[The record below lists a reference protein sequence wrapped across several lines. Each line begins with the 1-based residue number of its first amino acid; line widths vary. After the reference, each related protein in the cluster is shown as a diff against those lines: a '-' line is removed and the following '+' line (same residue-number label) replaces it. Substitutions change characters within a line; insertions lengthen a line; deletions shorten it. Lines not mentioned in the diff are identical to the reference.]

1 VGVRLVSPGYFSALR
16 LHLLRGRTFNDSD
29 AAGSQAV
36 IVISA
41 SMARRF
47 WGQEDPLGKHLT
59 ISFSPQF
66 SREIVGIVG
75 DVKQDGLDVADTE
88 ATLYVPMGQI
98 SVPALGGWRSFGMT
112 LAVRTSTDPAA
123 MSSAIAGAIHQVNAD
138 QPVAQVLTMDQVLTQ
153 SISSQRFNMLL
164 LAAFAG
170 LALLLAA
177 VGIYSVL
184 SYTVRRRSREIG
196 IRIALGAQLRDVL
209 RMVVLDGMKPT
220 LIGLAIGL
228 AGAFALGRVLA
239 GLVFGVSPSDPATFA
254 AVSFLLAMVALF
266 AILVPAFRATR
277 VDPMT
282 VLRDE

>member
-1 VGVRLVSPGYFSALR
+1 MNQTSVS
-16 LHLLRGRTFNDSD
+16 
-29 AAGSQAV
+29 
-36 IVISA
+36 
-41 SMARRF
+41 SM
-47 WGQEDPLGKHLT
+47 
-59 ISFSPQF
+59 
-66 SREIVGIVG
+66 
-75 DVKQDGLDVADTE
+75 
-88 ATLYVPMGQI
+88 
-98 SVPALGGWRSFGMT
+98 GGWRSFGMS
-112 LAVRTSTDPAA
+112 LAVRTSTEPAA
-123 MSSAIAGAIHQVNAD
+123 MSSAISGAIHQVDPD
-138 QPVAQVLTMDQVLTQ
+138 QPVAEVRTMDEVLTQ
-153 SISSQRFNMLL
+153 SISPQRFNMLL

-209 RMVVLDGMKPT
+209 RMVVLDGMKPA
-220 LIGLAIGL
+220 LLGLAIGL

-254 AVSFLLAMVALF
+254 AVSFLLAMVALL

>member
-1 VGVRLVSPGYFSALR
+1 M
-16 LHLLRGRTFNDSD
+16 D
-29 AAGSQAV
+29 
-36 IVISA
+36 
-41 SMARRF
+41 
-47 WGQEDPLGKHLT
+47 E
-59 ISFSPQF
+59 
-66 SREIVGIVG
+66 
-75 DVKQDGLDVADTE
+75 
-88 ATLYVPMGQI
+88 
-98 SVPALGGWRSFGMT
+98 
-112 LAVRTSTDPAA
+112 
-123 MSSAIAGAIHQVNAD
+123 
-138 QPVAQVLTMDQVLTQ
+138 VLTR

-209 RMVVLDGMKPT
+209 RMVVLDGMKPA
-220 LIGLAIGL
+220 LLGLAIGL

-254 AVSFLLAMVALF
+254 AVSFLLAMVALL